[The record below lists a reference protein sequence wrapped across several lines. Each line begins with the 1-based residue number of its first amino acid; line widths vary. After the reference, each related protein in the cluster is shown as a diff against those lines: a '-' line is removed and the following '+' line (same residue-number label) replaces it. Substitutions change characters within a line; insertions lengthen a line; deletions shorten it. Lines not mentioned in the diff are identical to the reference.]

1 MFIALKINVRLNVLT
16 NMFSLCFCTSF
27 FGKKKNETVKLLGGC
42 QLQIK
47 FMNWISFV
55 FFVIIRIFFKVVMK
69 TILGYFITL

>member
-27 FGKKKNETVKLLGGC
+27 FEKKKNETVKLLGGC

-47 FMNWISFV
+47 FMN
-55 FFVIIRIFFKVVMK
+55 
-69 TILGYFITL
+69 